1 MVRAVVLAPKG
12 AANEMPVVAES
23 HLTWGAAETRTSA
36 NLRLCRVRS
45 PPATTRCRN
54 CGSSDEDRADD
65 GSGEPKS

>member
-23 HLTWGAAETRTSA
+23 RLTWGAAETRTSA
-36 NLRLCRVRS
+36 NLRLCR
-45 PPATTRCRN
+45 N
-54 CGSSDEDRADD
+54 CGSSDEDRADN